1 MSAGNFQSSVLA
13 LAHVVMKAT
22 HPTPYADVNTVLSE
36 LLSGVQT
43 ILGSHFIGLYL
54 FGSLAGGDFDR
65 GSDLDFVV
73 VSEIEIPPDLL
84 LALQVMH
91 ARIATIDSW
100 CATQLD
106 GSYISRQ
113 ALRRY
118 DRANALHP
126 HIDRGVGESL
136 RMMQHDSDWII
147 QRCSLRERGLV
158 VAGPAL
164 HTLIDPVLPREL
176 RQAVLDM
183 LHGWLAPMIDDPTPL
198 KTRGYQSY
206 IVLTLC
212 RMLYTLEFG
221 TIVSKRVAAD
231 WAQGV
236 VDERWILLIARAW
249 LGRQTPRLKS
259 QADDVNS
266 TLELIRYVVER
277 NPIQNR

>member
-1 MSAGNFQSSVLA
+1 
-13 LAHVVMKAT
+13 MKAT
-22 HPTPYADVNTVLSE
+22 HPTPYADVNTVLLE

-43 ILGSHFIGLYL
+43 ILGNSFSGLYL
-54 FGSLAGGDFDR
+54 FGSLASGDFDR
-65 GSDLDFVV
+65 YSDVDFIVV
-73 VSEIEIPPDLL
+73 CENEISRDLFS
-84 LALQVMH
+84 ALHVMH

-118 DRANALHP
+118 DPAKALHP

-147 QRCSLRERGLV
+147 QRHSLREQGLV
-158 VAGPAL
+158 VAGPAP
-164 HTLIDPVLPREL
+164 HTLIDPVLPSEL

-183 LHGWLAPMIDDPTPL
+183 LHGWLAPMIDDPAPL

-221 TIVSKRVAAD
+221 TIVSKRVAAH
-231 WAQGV
+231 WAQGIL
-236 VDERWILLIARAW
+236 DERWIPLIARAQ

-266 TLELIRYVVER
+266 TLELIRYVLER
-277 NPIQNR
+277 NPLQNRER